1 MTSPARDPEPVSR
14 PSTARWLNAVTTLL
28 LATASVILL
37 AAAGPA
43 LLRAG
48 MEASEMPQEPAPPMR
63 AQRPLLVPRDH
74 PAPRSFVLD
83 PEEGDDIDEP
93 PGARDVRPRSGDPR
107 SAPPRLPGSDEEE
120 GPGMGLGLRGGVTL
134 RPLLLRDRRSGSVLH
149 EVRAGQSVSILREDG
164 EWVLIVRKADDDIVT
179 GWAKRSELLLR

>member
-1 MTSPARDPEPVSR
+1 MTSPARDPEPVPR

-28 LATASVILL
+28 LSTVAVIVL
-37 AAAGPA
+37 AAAGPSI
-43 LLRAG
+43 LRAG
-48 MEASEMPQEPAPPMR
+48 LHASDPPEDPAPPFR
-63 AQRPLLVPRDH
+63 APRPLLVPRDH

-83 PEEGDDIDEP
+83 PDEGDDIDEA
-93 PGARDVRPRSGDPR
+93 PGTRGVRPRSGDPR
-107 SAPPRLPGSDEEE
+107 SAPPRLPGNDDD
-120 GPGMGLGLRGGVTL
+120 GPGFGLGLRGGVTV

-164 EWVLIVRKADDDIVT
+164 DWVLLVQKTDDDIVT